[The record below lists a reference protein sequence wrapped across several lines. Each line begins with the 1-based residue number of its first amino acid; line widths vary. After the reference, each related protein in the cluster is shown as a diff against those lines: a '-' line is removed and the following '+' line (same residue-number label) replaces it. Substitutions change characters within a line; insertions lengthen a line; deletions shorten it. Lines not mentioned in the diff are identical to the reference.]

1 MNWIKNNINKISA
14 IYSIFTIAW
23 YTLIAKL
30 IGLKYINNYW
40 IRIAILFLI
49 PIICTFVPKFLKYKL
64 SKDSNNKTES
74 ETEII
79 FDLLSILAI
88 CVNIHMIA
96 YYISS
101 KFCPTIMDWVSVA
114 IILFLVT
121 YFLHIT
127 IKKLMKTTYSKA
139 IIIVSLIILLGWFNS
154 QELSL
159 IAILSI
165 VLNTIVSIKDRTSLI
180 SFLKKKEI
188 GNEFIWKQ
196 NIKGELTD
204 NELKGKFIA
213 QKILIYIV
221 IALMYIIMKITE
233 NRDFSLYIYSIIN
246 HAELNSYPQILK
258 YLYKGVDRIL
268 SSILVFLVLYF
279 EKNTI
284 QILKKLFDVK
294 IK

>member
-14 IYSIFTIAW
+14 ICSIFTIAW

-49 PIICTFVPKFLKYKL
+49 PIICTFVPKLLKYKL

-79 FDLLSILAI
+79 FNLLSILAI
-88 CVNIHMIA
+88 CVNIQMIA

-101 KFCPTIMDWVSVA
+101 KFCPTIMDWISVA
-114 IILFLVT
+114 TMLSLVT
-121 YFLHIT
+121 YCFHIT
-127 IKKLMKTTYSKA
+127 IKKLIKTTYSKA
-139 IIIVSLIILLGWFNS
+139 IIIVSLIILLGWFDF

-165 VLNTIVSIKDRTSLI
+165 VLNTIVSIEDRTSLI

-188 GNEFIWKQ
+188 VNEVIWKQ

-204 NELKGKFIA
+204 DELKGKFIA

-221 IALMYIIMKITE
+221 IALMYIIMKITK

-246 HAELNSYPQILK
+246 HAELNSYPQIIK

-268 SSILVFLVLYF
+268 SFILVFLILYF
-279 EKNTI
+279 EKNTR
-284 QILKKLFDVK
+284 QILKK
-294 IK
+294 II

>member
-1 MNWIKNNINKISA
+1 MNWIKSNINKISA
-14 IYSIFTIAW
+14 ICSVFTIAW

-30 IGLKYINNYW
+30 IGLKHINNYW

-49 PIICTFVPKFLKYKL
+49 PIICTFVPKILKHKL

-88 CVNIHMIA
+88 YVNIQMIA

-101 KFCPTIMDWVSVA
+101 KFSPTIMDLISVA
-114 IILFLVT
+114 IMLILVIYCF
-121 YFLHIT
+121 HIT
-127 IKKLMKTTYSKA
+127 IKKLIKTTYSKA
-139 IIIVSLIILLGWFNS
+139 IIIGSLIILLGWFNF

-165 VLNTIVSIKDRTSLI
+165 VLNTIVSIEDRTSLI

-188 GNEFIWKQ
+188 LNEAIWKQ

-204 NELKGKFIA
+204 DELKGKFIA

-233 NRDFSLYIYSIIN
+233 NRNFSLYIYSIIN
-246 HAELNSYPQILK
+246 HAELNSYPQIIK
-258 YLYKGVDRIL
+258 YLYKGVDRIIA
-268 SSILVFLVLYF
+268 SILVFLILYF
-279 EKNTI
+279 EKNTR
-284 QILKKLFDVK
+284 QILKKIFDVN